1 MRIFNLLYLL
11 TLLLMLFA
19 SVVVVVEPAS
29 IARPKL
35 HVWALRI
42 VFFTIGFNY
51 TLSCTATDFLTVR
64 KKYHRH
70 FCLHRRCLPLH
81 SRVPFP

>member
-11 TLLLMLFA
+11 LLILLVA
-19 SVVVVVEPAS
+19 TVVLVEAAS
-29 IARPKL
+29 INRPN
-35 HVWALRI
+35 
-42 VFFTIGFNY
+42 FQNM
-51 TLSCTATDFLTVR
+51 R